1 MVPGRRLNIGEASQH
16 SPRPESAYSRPGQS
30 CSERRKQVS
39 DNSGD
44 SEGGSGRKA
53 IAGLPVVRPQVAGI
67 DLGSERHWVCAP
79 GLEGSGREVADFG
92 ATTAELVRMAQ
103 WLKQRKVESVA
114 MESTGVYWIAP
125 HEVLEAEGLE
135 VLLVDTRQL
144 ARVPGRNKKTDPS
157 DCEWIQRLHSCGLLR
172 GSFRP
177 QEQVCMLRTL
187 IRDKANLVAESGDWV
202 RRMQKSLDQMNVRV
216 HRAVSDLD
224 GVTGMAIVR
233 AIGAGKRDA
242 HELAKLRDPR
252 CRLSEEQIAEQLQG
266 HWREDHLFSLQ
277 QAVKMYDAVQQRI
290 AAYDKE
296 ILRKLAEMTPPE
308 RRKDAAPPVNNPQK
322 ASGIKTRGQEPMRQA
337 LYRLSAVDLTQID
350 AIGVATVEVVLSE
363 YGPDLS
369 RFPTEKEFV
378 AHTTLAPRV
387 PKSGGKP
394 VKKKKRDSASTRVAA
409 ALRMAA
415 LTLRHSP
422 TALGAY
428 YRQIARRIGADVA
441 VFATARKLAT
451 LIYRLLRWGQ
461 PYVDEGA
468 EAYEK
473 RYREARI
480 KALKST
486 AKQFGYGLVPSV

>member
-1 MVPGRRLNIGEASQH
+1 MGNKRKSGD
-16 SPRPESAYSRPGQS
+16 RPGS
-30 CSERRKQVS
+30 TRT
-39 DNSGD
+39 
-44 SEGGSGRKA
+44 
-53 IAGLPVVRPQVAGI
+53 IAGLPVVRAKVAGI
-67 DLGSERHWVCAP
+67 DIGSERHWVCAP

-92 ATTAELVRMAQ
+92 ATTPELVRMAE
-103 WLKQRKVESVA
+103 WLKERKIESVA

-125 HEVLEAEGLE
+125 HEVLEKDFE

-157 DCEWIQRLHSCGLLR
+157 DCEWIQRLHSCGLLN

-187 IRDKANLVAESGDWV
+187 VRDKANLVAESADWV

-216 HRAVSDLD
+216 HRAVSELS

-233 AIGAGKRDA
+233 AIAAGERDA
-242 HELAKLRDPR
+242 QKLAQFRDRR
-252 CRLSEEQIAEQLQG
+252 CRQSKEEIAEQLSG
-266 HWREDHLFSLQ
+266 HWREDHLFSLRQ
-277 QAVKMYDAVQQRI
+277 SLQMYEAIAERI
-290 AAYDKE
+290 TAYEQE
-296 ILRKLAEMTPPE
+296 ILKKLATMEVEEHPGG
-308 RRKDAAPPVNNPQK
+308 AVPPVKNLEKSK
-322 ASGIKTRGQEPMRQA
+322 AIKKRGQEPMRQA
-337 LYRLSAVDLTQID
+337 LYRMSGVDVTQID
-350 AIGVATVEVVLSE
+350 AIGVETVEVVLSE

-369 RFPTEKEFV
+369 RFPTEKQFV
-378 AHTTLAPRV
+378 SHATLAPRV

-394 VKKKKRDSASTRVAA
+394 LKRKKRNSASTRVAA

-415 LTLRHSP
+415 LALRRSP

-428 YRQIARRIGADVA
+428 YRRLARRIAGDVA

-468 EAYEK
+468 EAFEQ
-473 RYREARI
+473 RYRQQHIKGLAAR
-480 KALKST
+480 
-486 AKQFGYGLVPSV
+486 AKELGFQLMPTTT